1 MKLTRFRA
9 ALRLSCSLP
18 VVLSAALSLAAT
30 ATSAAGAVID
40 PALQTAPADGFAG
53 QTGGT
58 IGGSAAI
65 ASQIYTATNRAELLA
80 ALRRGAANPKIVKL
94 RGTID
99 MSEGVPY
106 ANTGDQASRG
116 LIRLPSNTT
125 LIGEGAGAGIVNGH
139 IVVAGVS
146 QVIIRNLKIVNP
158 CDVGPIWDPND
169 GAQGNWNSAFD
180 AIGVTTSDHVWVDH
194 NTFTDG
200 AMTDDLLPIE
210 NGQVKQCHDGSV
222 DITKASDFVTVSYNV
237 FGQHRKNNL
246 IGSSD
251 SDAADTGKLRV
262 SFSNNVFRD
271 VVSRSPRV
279 RYGQIHMF
287 NNYFVGSKA
296 HAVYPHEYSI
306 GVGHASQILS
316 NNNVFDIA
324 GAGSSPVG
332 CDDVVEPIG
341 GTVAGAFK
349 DSGSVINGKPLGA
362 CSVPN
367 GGVFAAPYAYA
378 ARPLALVKANA
389 LAQAGGGKLATTT
402 SGTGDVTPDT
412 TVTLN
417 CPPSGLYFCDDFQN
431 GGTANWNLLPV
442 AGANGSF
449 GVKAESVGAANLVM
463 QYTAASTGG
472 VLALLKPS
480 ALGAVPSADYYVEAR
495 IKPMT
500 NSTTGNKQ
508 LYLITRYQSPTNW
521 YGAGLNVQNSTAST
535 QVEIARMINGA
546 LSRPIQVR
554 KPITMDAQ
562 FYTVRF
568 EMIGTRLT
576 VYLDGES
583 LGSLTDAAFAE
594 RGLVGLYTA
603 NKSFQIDDV
612 RIGDPSL
619 KPAQLTLNP
628 ASLNYIAE
636 VGDKPLSV
644 AVTAVKADGT
654 ADSFSATSSKPGVV
668 AIAVNDGTLTV
679 APVGAGTATITVASG
694 SDPTLQRTIAATISP
709 QFTQPSQSYPLTG
722 ATQPAAAAPSAHV
735 DGALKLTFD
744 TPPTL
749 GTGGSIRIFRKI
761 DDVLVD
767 VIRLSGET
775 DTLGYAGQPTVR
787 KVNTT
792 PITVNGNTVTIK
804 PHSNKL
810 EYGTEYYVAISN
822 GVFTGT
828 ALGGV
833 PFVGIGKLGDW
844 SFTTRAA
851 GPAPGAASV
860 TVGAGDDADFSTVQ
874 AALNYAMKDVATN
887 DPLTITVRNGT
898 YTELLYLRGKNN
910 VTIVGESRDGA
921 VIQYTNHD
929 TMNTGTG
936 GGQSSDSS
944 GTAGGRAVMLVEAA
958 DMLTIDTLTL
968 RNTTLRSAAI
978 SAQAETIYFNSDNG
992 RLVAKNASFF
1002 SEQDTLNL
1010 KGYAWFHR
1018 SLVAGNVDF
1027 IWGGSRAA
1035 LFEES
1040 EIRSVG
1046 DTANATSGGYV
1057 LQARVPN
1064 ATDKG
1069 YVFLNSR
1076 LTHGPGP
1083 GPLKGDVPAGAT
1095 WLARSPGGTTTWD
1108 NIAFIN
1114 TKMDS
1119 HVAAA
1124 GWAGAGVNGQ
1134 PAPNPATP
1142 NASTGWRE
1150 YGTTTLGGDP
1160 VNLAARVGGFQLSA
1174 ADVAAGFAN
1183 RAQIFAAWNNG
1194 AGWDPLP

>member
-18 VVLSAALSLAAT
+18 AVLSLSLLAAAT
-30 ATSAAGAVID
+30 AAGAAAID
-40 PALQTAPADGFAG
+40 PALHIAPADGFAG
-53 QTGGT
+53 QAGGT

-65 ASQIYTATNRAELLA
+65 PAQIYTATSRAELLA

-99 MSEGVPY
+99 MSEGVPF

-125 LIGEGAGAGIVNGH
+125 LIGDGAGAGIVNGH
-139 IVVAGVS
+139 IVVSGVS
-146 QVIIRNLKIVNP
+146 QVIVRNLKIVNP
-158 CDVGPIWDPND
+158 CDVGPVWDPND
-169 GAQGNWNSAFD
+169 GALGNWNSAFD
-180 AIGVTTSDHVWVDH
+180 AIGVTTSDHVWIDH

-200 AMTDDLLPIE
+200 DMTDDKLPIE
-210 NGQVKQCHDGSV
+210 NGQIKQCHDGSV
-222 DITKASDFVTVSYNV
+222 DITKASDYVTVSYNV

-251 SDAADTGKLRV
+251 GDSADTGKLRV

-271 VVSRSPRV
+271 IVSRSPRV

-296 HAVYPHEYSI
+296 NPVYPHEYSI

-316 NNNVFDIA
+316 HNNVFDIA
-324 GAGSSPVG
+324 GAGGKAVR
-332 CDDVVEPIG
+332 CDDVIEPIG
-341 GTVAGAFK
+341 GTVPGAFR
-349 DSGSVINGKPLGA
+349 DTGSTLNGAALAG

-367 GGVFAAPYAYA
+367 GVAFAVPYAYA

-389 LAQAGGGKLATTT
+389 LAQAGGGKLTTT
-402 SGTGDVTPDT
+402 IRGTGDVTPDT
-412 TVTLN
+412 SVTLN

-449 GVKAESVGAANLVM
+449 SVKAESIGATNLVM
-463 QYTAASTGG
+463 QYSAASTGG
-472 VLALLKPS
+472 VLALLKPA
-480 ALGAVPSADYYVEAR
+480 ALNAVPSADYYVEAR

-508 LYLITRYQSPTNW
+508 LYLITRYKDAGNW
-521 YGAGLNVQNSTAST
+521 YGAGLNVQNSSAST
-535 QVEIARMINGA
+535 QVEIARMLNA
-546 LSRPIQVR
+546 TLSRPKQVR
-554 KPITMDAQ
+554 KPILMDAQ

-568 EMIGTRLT
+568 EMIGTSLT
-576 VYLDGES
+576 VYLDGEA
-583 LGSLTDAAFAE
+583 LGTITDASFAE
-594 RGLVGLYTA
+594 RGLVGLYTT

-619 KPAQLTLNP
+619 KPAQLTLDP

-636 VGDKPLSV
+636 VGDMPLTV
-644 AVTAVKADGT
+644 NVNAVKPDGS
-654 ADSFSATSSKPGVV
+654 ADSFTASSSKPGV
-668 AIAVNDGTLTV
+668 AAVVVSGGTLAITP
-679 APVGAGTATITVASG
+679 AGAGTAAIIVTSG
-694 SDPTLQRTIAATISP
+694 SDPTLQRTITATISP
-709 QFTQPSQSYPLTG
+709 QFVQPSQTYPLAG
-722 ATQPAAAAPSAHV
+722 ATQPAAAAPSAHI
-735 DGALKLTFD
+735 DTALKLTFD
-744 TPPTL
+744 TPPAL
-749 GTGGSIRIFRKI
+749 GAGGSIRIFRKA
-761 DDVLVD
+761 DDTLVD

-775 DTLGYAGQPTVR
+775 DVLGYAGQAAIR

-792 PITVNGNTVTIK
+792 PITISGNTVTIK
-804 PHSNKL
+804 PHTNKL
-810 EYGTEYYVAISN
+810 EYGTEYYVAVSN
-822 GVFTGT
+822 GVFTG
-828 ALGGV
+828 ASLGGI

-851 GPAPGAASV
+851 GPAPGSASV
-860 TVGAGDDADFSTVQ
+860 TVGAAGDADFSTVQ
-874 AALNYAMKDVATN
+874 AALNYAMKEVAAS
-887 DPLTITVRNGT
+887 DALTITVRNGT

-929 TMNTGTG
+929 SLNSGTG
-936 GGQSSDSS
+936 GSQSPDSAATS
-944 GTAGGRAVMLVEAA
+944 GGRSVMLVEAA
-958 DMLTIDTLTL
+958 DMLTLEKITL
-968 RNTTLRSAAI
+968 RNTTLRSSAI
-978 SAQAETIYFNSDNG
+978 SAQAETIYFNSDSG
-992 RLVAKNASFF
+992 RLVAKNAAFF

-1010 KGYAWFHR
+1010 KGYAWFYR

-1046 DTANATSGGYV
+1046 DTTSATGGGYI

-1064 ATDKG
+1064 AADKG
-1069 YVFLNSR
+1069 FVFLNSS

-1083 GPLKGDVPAGAT
+1083 GPLHGDVPDGAT
-1095 WLARSPGGTTTWD
+1095 WLARSPGGTATWD

-1114 TKMDS
+1114 TKMDT

-1134 PAPNPATP
+1134 PAPNPVTP
-1142 NASTGWRE
+1142 TAASGWRE
-1150 YGTTTLGGDP
+1150 YGSTTLGGDP
-1160 VNLAARVGGFQLSA
+1160 INLAARVGGFQLSA
-1174 ADVAAGFAN
+1174 SDVAAGFAN
-1183 RAQIFAAWNNG
+1183 RALVFADWNGG
-1194 AGWDPLP
+1194 AGWDPQP

>member
-18 VVLSAALSLAAT
+18 AVLSLSLMAAT
-30 ATSAAGAVID
+30 AVSAAAID

-53 QTGGT
+53 QAGGT

-65 ASQIYTATNRAELLA
+65 TSQIYTATNRAELLA

-146 QVIIRNLKIVNP
+146 QVIVRNLKIVNP

-169 GAQGNWNSAFD
+169 GALGNWNSAFD
-180 AIGVTTSDHVWVDH
+180 AIGVTTSDHVWIDH

-200 AMTDDLLPIE
+200 AMTDDKLPIE
-210 NGQVKQCHDGSV
+210 NGQIKQCHDGAV
-222 DITKASDFVTVSYNV
+222 DITKASDYVTVSYNV
-237 FGQHRKNNL
+237 FGEHRKNNL
-246 IGSSD
+246 VGSSD
-251 SDAADTGKLRV
+251 GDSADTGKLRI

-271 VVSRSPRV
+271 IVSRAPRV
-279 RYGQIHMF
+279 RYGQIHIF

-296 HAVYPHEYSI
+296 NPVYPHEYSI

-316 NNNVFDIA
+316 HNNVFEIA
-324 GAGSSPVG
+324 GAAGTPVR
-332 CDDVVEPIG
+332 CDDVIEPIG
-341 GTVAGAFK
+341 GTVPGAFK
-349 DSGSVINGKPLGA
+349 DTGSALNGAALAG

-367 GGVFAAPYAYA
+367 AVAFTAPYTYA

-389 LAQAGGGKLATTT
+389 LAQAGGGKLSTTI
-402 SGTGDVTPDT
+402 SGSGDVTPDT

-431 GGTANWNLLPV
+431 GGSANWNLLPV

-449 GVKAESVGAANLVM
+449 SVKAESVGAPNLVM

-472 VLALLKPS
+472 VLALLKAA
-480 ALGAVPSADYYVEAR
+480 ALSAVPSADYYVEAR

-508 LYLITRYQSPTNW
+508 LYLITRYKDPTNW
-521 YGAGLNVQNSTAST
+521 YGAGLNVQNSSTTT
-535 QVEIARMINGA
+535 QVEIARMLNA
-546 LSRPIQVR
+546 TLSRPKQVR
-554 KPITMDAQ
+554 KPIQMDAQ

-568 EMIGTRLT
+568 EMIGSSLT
-576 VYLDGES
+576 VYLDGEA
-583 LGSLTDAAFAE
+583 LGTVTDASFAE
-594 RGLVGLYTA
+594 RGLVGLYTT

-619 KPAQLTLNP
+619 KPSQLTFNP
-628 ASLNYIAE
+628 ASPNYIAE
-636 VGDKPLSV
+636 VGDTPLTINV
-644 AVTAVKADGT
+644 NAVKPDGT
-654 ADSFSATSSKPGVV
+654 ADAFAAASSKPGVAAV
-668 AIAVNDGTLTV
+668 AISGGTLTIT
-679 APVGAGTATITVASG
+679 PVGAGTATITVTSG

-709 QFTQPSQSYPLTG
+709 RFVQPSQTYPLAG
-722 ATQPAAAAPSAHV
+722 ATQPAAAAASAHI
-735 DGALKLTFD
+735 DTALKLTFD

-749 GTGGSIRIFRKI
+749 GAGGSIRIFRKA
-761 DDVLVD
+761 DDALVD
-767 VIRLSGET
+767 VIRLAGET
-775 DTLGYAGQPTVR
+775 DMLGYAGQTAIR

-792 PITVNGNTVTIK
+792 PIGIDGNTVTIK

-822 GVFTGT
+822 GVFTG
-828 ALGGV
+828 ASLGGV

-851 GPAPGAASV
+851 GPAPGSASV
-860 TVGAGDDADFSTVQ
+860 TVGAADDADFGTVQ

-887 DPLTITVRNGT
+887 DPLTIKVRNGT

-910 VTIVGESRDGA
+910 VTIAGESRDGA
-921 VIQYTNHD
+921 VIQYTNYD
-929 TMNTGTG
+929 SLNSGTG
-936 GGQSSDSS
+936 GSQSPDSPATS
-944 GTAGGRAVMLVEAA
+944 GGRSVMLVEAA
-958 DMLTIDTLTL
+958 DMLTIDSLTL
-968 RNTTLRSAAI
+968 RNTTLRSSAI
-978 SAQAETIYFNSDNG
+978 SAQAEAIYFNSDSG
-992 RLVAKNASFF
+992 RLVAKNAAFF

-1010 KGYAWFHR
+1010 KGYAWFYR

-1046 DTANATSGGYV
+1046 DTTSATGGGYI

-1064 ATDKG
+1064 AADKG
-1069 YVFLNSR
+1069 FVFLNSR

-1083 GPLKGDVPAGAT
+1083 GPLHGDVPDGAT
-1095 WLARSPGGTTTWD
+1095 WLARSPGGTATWD

-1114 TKMDS
+1114 TKMDT
-1119 HVAAA
+1119 HIAAA

-1134 PAPNPATP
+1134 PAPNPVTP
-1142 NASTGWRE
+1142 TAASGWRE
-1150 YGTTTLGGDP
+1150 YGSTTLGGDP

-1174 ADVAAGFAN
+1174 SDVAAGFAN
-1183 RAQIFAAWNNG
+1183 RALVFAAWNGG
-1194 AGWDPLP
+1194 AGWDPQP

>member
-18 VVLSAALSLAAT
+18 VLLSLMAAT
-30 ATSAAGAVID
+30 AAGAAID

-53 QTGGT
+53 QAGGT
-58 IGGSAAI
+58 AGGSAAI
-65 ASQIYTATNRAELLA
+65 PSQIYTATNRAELLA

-99 MSEGVPY
+99 MSEGVPF

-146 QVIIRNLKIVNP
+146 QVIVRNLKIVNP
-158 CDVGPIWDPND
+158 CDVGPVWDPND
-169 GAQGNWNSAFD
+169 GALGNWNSAFD
-180 AIGVTTSDHVWVDH
+180 AIGVTTSDHVWIDH

-200 AMTDDLLPIE
+200 AMTDDKLPIE
-210 NGQVKQCHDGSV
+210 NGQIKQCHDGAV

-251 SDAADTGKLRV
+251 NDPADTGKLRV

-271 VVSRSPRV
+271 IVSRAPRV

-296 HAVYPHEYSI
+296 NPVYPHEYSI

-316 NNNVFDIA
+316 HNNVFDIA
-324 GAGSSPVG
+324 GAGAG
-332 CDDVVEPIG
+332 GIALRCDDVVEPIG
-341 GTVAGAFK
+341 GTIPGAFR
-349 DSGSVINGKPLGA
+349 DTGSTLNGAALAG

-367 GGVFAAPYAYA
+367 GVAFSAPYAYA

-389 LAQAGGGKLATTT
+389 LAQAGGGKLSTTV
-402 SGTGDVTPDT
+402 SGSGDVSPDT

-449 GVKAESVGAANLVM
+449 SVKAESIGATNMVM

-472 VLALLKPS
+472 VLALLKPA
-480 ALGAVPSADYYVEAR
+480 ALSAVPSADYYVEAR

-508 LYLITRYQSPTNW
+508 LYLITRYQDAANW
-521 YGAGLNVQNSTAST
+521 YGAGLNVQNSSATT
-535 QVEIARMINGA
+535 QVEIARMLNA
-546 LSRPIQVR
+546 TLSRPKQVR
-554 KPITMDAQ
+554 KPIVMDAQ

-568 EMIGTRLT
+568 EMIGTALT
-576 VYLDGES
+576 VYLDGEA
-583 LGSLTDAAFAE
+583 LGTVSDASFAQ
-594 RGLVGLYTA
+594 RGLVGLYTT

-628 ASLNYIAE
+628 TSLNYIAE
-636 VGDKPLSV
+636 VGDTPLTV
-644 AVTAVKADGT
+644 NVNAVKPDGT
-654 ADSFSATSSKPGVV
+654 VDSFAATSSKPGVAAV
-668 AIAVNDGTLTV
+668 ATSGGALTV
-679 APVGAGTATITVASG
+679 TPLGAGTATITVSSG
-694 SDPTLQRTIAATISP
+694 SDPTLQRTISATISP
-709 QFTQPSQSYPLTG
+709 RFVQPSQAYPLIG
-722 ATQPAAAAPSAHV
+722 ATHPAAAAPSAHV
-735 DGALKLTFD
+735 DAALRLTFD
-744 TPPTL
+744 NPPTL
-749 GTGGSIRIFRKI
+749 GAGGSIRIFRKA
-761 DDVLVD
+761 DDALVD

-775 DTLGYAGQPTVR
+775 DTLGYAGQAAVR

-792 PITVNGNTVTIK
+792 PVTISGNTATIQL
-804 PHSNKL
+804 HSNKL

-822 GVFTGT
+822 GVFGG
-828 ALGGV
+828 ASLGGI

-844 SFTTRAA
+844 SFTTRAT
-851 GPAPGAASV
+851 GPAPGSASV
-860 TVGAGDDADFSTVQ
+860 TVGAADDADFATVQ
-874 AALNYAMKDVATN
+874 AALNYAMKDVAAN
-887 DPLTITVRNGT
+887 DPLTIKVRNGT

-910 VTIVGESRDGA
+910 VSIAGESRDGA
-921 VIQYTNHD
+921 VIQYTNYD
-929 TMNTGTG
+929 SLNSGTG
-936 GGQSSDSS
+936 ASQSPDSS
-944 GTAGGRAVMLVEAA
+944 ATSGGRSVMLVEAT
-958 DMLTIDTLTL
+958 DMLTLDSITL
-968 RNTTLRSAAI
+968 RNTTLRSSTI
-978 SAQAETIYFNSDNG
+978 SAQAEAIYFNSDNG
-992 RLVAKNASFF
+992 RLAAKNAAFF

-1010 KGYAWFHR
+1010 KGYAWFYR
-1018 SLVAGNVDF
+1018 TLVAGNVDF

-1046 DTANATSGGYV
+1046 DTTSATGGGYI

-1069 YVFLNSR
+1069 FVFLNSR

-1083 GPLKGDVPAGAT
+1083 GPLHGDVPDGAT
-1095 WLARSPGGTTTWD
+1095 WLARSPGGTATWD
-1108 NIAFIN
+1108 NIAFVN
-1114 TKMDS
+1114 TKMDT

-1142 NASTGWRE
+1142 TAASGWRE
-1150 YGTTTLGGDP
+1150 YGSTTLGGDP
-1160 VNLAARVGGFQLSA
+1160 INLAARVGGFQLSA
-1174 ADVAAGFAN
+1174 SDVAAGFAN
-1183 RAQIFAAWNNG
+1183 RALVFSAWNGG
-1194 AGWDPLP
+1194 AGWDPQP

>member
-18 VVLSAALSLAAT
+18 ILLSLM
-30 ATSAAGAVID
+30 AAGAATID
-40 PALQTAPADGFAG
+40 PALHTAPADGFAG
-53 QTGGT
+53 QAGGT

-65 ASQIYTATNRAELLA
+65 PAQIYTATNRAELLA
-80 ALRRGAANPKIVKL
+80 ALRRGAATPKIVKL

-146 QVIIRNLKIVNP
+146 QIIVRNLKIVNP

-169 GAQGNWNSAFD
+169 GALGNWNSAFD
-180 AIGVTTSDHVWVDH
+180 AIGVTTSDHVWIDH

-200 AMTDDLLPIE
+200 AMTDDKLPIE
-210 NGQVKQCHDGSV
+210 NGQIKQCHDGAV
-222 DITKASDFVTVSYNV
+222 DITKASDYVTVSYNV

-251 SDAADTGKLRV
+251 NDPADTGKLRV

-271 VVSRSPRV
+271 IVSRAPRV

-296 HAVYPHEYSI
+296 NPAYPHEYSI
-306 GVGHASQILS
+306 GVGHASQVLS
-316 NNNVFDIA
+316 HNNVFDIA
-324 GAGSSPVG
+324 GAPGTPVR
-332 CDDVVEPIG
+332 CDDVIEPIG
-341 GTVAGAFK
+341 GTIPGAFK
-349 DSGSVINGKPLGA
+349 DTGSTLNGAALAG

-367 GGVFAAPYAYA
+367 GVAFAAPYAYA

-389 LAQAGGGKLATTT
+389 LAQAGGGKLTTT
-402 SGTGDVTPDT
+402 INGSGDVTPDT

-417 CPPSGLYFCDDFQN
+417 CPPSGLYFCDDFQS

-449 GVKAESVGAANLVM
+449 SVKAESIGATNMVM

-472 VLALLKPS
+472 VLALLKPT
-480 ALGAVPSADYYVEAR
+480 ALSAVPSADYYVEAR

-508 LYLITRYQSPTNW
+508 LYLITRYKDAANW
-521 YGAGLNVQNSTAST
+521 YGAGLNVQNSSATT
-535 QVEIARMINGA
+535 QVEIARMLNA
-546 LSRPIQVR
+546 TLSRPKQAR
-554 KPITMDAQ
+554 KPILMDAQ

-568 EMIGTRLT
+568 EMIGTSLT
-576 VYLDGES
+576 VYLDGEA
-583 LGSLTDAAFAE
+583 LGTVTDASFAE
-594 RGLVGLYTA
+594 RGLVGLYTT

-636 VGDKPLSV
+636 VGDTPFTV
-644 AVTAVKADGT
+644 NVNAVKPDGT
-654 ADSFSATSSKPGVV
+654 ADTFAATSSKPGVAAV
-668 AIAVNDGTLTV
+668 ASSGGTLTIT
-679 APVGAGTATITVASG
+679 PVGAGTATITVTSG
-694 SDPTLQRTIAATISP
+694 SDATLQRTIAATISP
-709 QFTQPSQSYPLTG
+709 QFVQPSQAYPLNG
-722 ATQPAAAAPSAHV
+722 ATQPAAAAPWAHV
-735 DGALKLTFD
+735 DAALKLTFD

-749 GTGGSIRIFRKI
+749 GAGGSIRIFRKA
-761 DDVLVD
+761 DDALVD

-775 DTLGYAGQPTVR
+775 DTLGYAGQAAVR

-792 PITVNGNTVTIK
+792 PITISGNTATIK

-822 GVFTGT
+822 GVFTG
-828 ALGGV
+828 ASLGGI

-851 GPAPGAASV
+851 GPAPGSAGV
-860 TVGAGDDADFSTVQ
+860 TVGATEDADFATVQ
-874 AALNYAMKDVATN
+874 AALNYAMKDVAAD

-910 VTIVGESRDGA
+910 VAIVGESRDGA
-921 VIQYTNHD
+921 VIQYTNYD
-929 TMNTGTG
+929 SLNSGTG
-936 GGQSSDSS
+936 GSQSPDSPATS
-944 GTAGGRAVMLVEAA
+944 GGRSVMLVEAA
-958 DMLTIDTLTL
+958 DMLTLDTLTL
-968 RNTTLRSAAI
+968 RNTTLRSSAI

-992 RLVAKNASFF
+992 RLVVKNAAFF

-1010 KGYAWFHR
+1010 KGYAWFYR

-1046 DTANATSGGYV
+1046 DTTSATGGGYI

-1069 YVFLNSR
+1069 FVFLNSR

-1083 GPLKGDVPAGAT
+1083 GPLHGDVPDGAT
-1095 WLARSPGGTTTWD
+1095 WLARSPGGTATWD

-1114 TKMDS
+1114 TRMDT

-1134 PAPNPATP
+1134 PAPNPVTP
-1142 NASTGWRE
+1142 TAASGWRE
-1150 YGTTTLGGDP
+1150 YGTTTLAGDP
-1160 VNLAARVGGFQLSA
+1160 VNLAARVSGFQLSA
-1174 ADVAAGFAN
+1174 SDVAAGFAN
-1183 RAQIFAAWNNG
+1183 RALVFSAWNGG
-1194 AGWDPLP
+1194 AGWDPQP

>member
-18 VVLSAALSLAAT
+18 VLLSLMAAT
-30 ATSAAGAVID
+30 AAGAAAID

-53 QTGGT
+53 QAGGT
-58 IGGSAAI
+58 VGGSAAI
-65 ASQIYTATNRAELLA
+65 PSQIYTATNRAELLA
-80 ALRRGAANPKIVKL
+80 ALRRGAASPKIVKL

-99 MSEGVPY
+99 MSEGVPF

-146 QVIIRNLKIVNP
+146 QVIVRNLKIVNP
-158 CDVGPIWDPND
+158 CDVGPVWDPND
-169 GAQGNWNSAFD
+169 GALGNWNAAFD
-180 AIGVTTSDHVWVDH
+180 AIGVTTSDHVWIDH

-200 AMTDDLLPIE
+200 AMTDDKLPIE
-210 NGQVKQCHDGSV
+210 NGQIKQCHDGAV

-251 SDAADTGKLRV
+251 NDPADTGKLRI

-271 VVSRSPRV
+271 IVSRAPRV

-296 HAVYPHEYSI
+296 NPVYPHEYSI

-316 NNNVFDIA
+316 HNNVFDIA
-324 GAGSSPVG
+324 GAAGVPVR
-332 CDDVVEPIG
+332 CDDVIEPIG
-341 GTVAGAFK
+341 GTVPGAFK
-349 DSGSVINGKPLGA
+349 DTGSALNGAALAG

-367 GGVFAAPYAYA
+367 GVAFTTPYAYA

-389 LAQAGGGKLATTT
+389 LAQAGGGKLSTAI
-402 SGTGDVTPDT
+402 SGSGDVTPDA

-449 GVKAESVGAANLVM
+449 SVKAESVGATNLVM

-472 VLALLKPS
+472 VLALLKPT

-508 LYLITRYQSPTNW
+508 LYLITRYKDATNW
-521 YGAGLNVQNSTAST
+521 YGGGLNVQNSTATT
-535 QVEIARMINGA
+535 QVEIARMLNA
-546 LSRPIQVR
+546 TLSRPKQVR
-554 KPITMDAQ
+554 KPIAMDAQ

-568 EMIGTRLT
+568 EMIGISLT
-576 VYLDGES
+576 VYLDGEA
-583 LGSLTDAAFAE
+583 LGTVTDASFAE
-594 RGLVGLYTA
+594 RGLVGLYTT

-636 VGDKPLSV
+636 VGDTPLTV
-644 AVTAVKADGT
+644 NVNAVKPNGA
-654 ADSFSATSSKPGVV
+654 ADSFTAVSSKPGVAAV
-668 AIAVNDGTLTV
+668 ATSDGKLTV
-679 APVGAGTATITVASG
+679 TPVGAGTATITVTSG

-709 QFTQPSQSYPLTG
+709 QFVQPSQAYPLNG

-735 DGALKLTFD
+735 DSALKLTFD
-744 TPPTL
+744 SPPTL
-749 GTGGSIRIFRKI
+749 GAGGSIRIFRKA
-761 DDVLVD
+761 DDALVD

-775 DTLGYAGQPTVR
+775 DMLGYAGQAAIR
-787 KVNTT
+787 KVNIT
-792 PITVNGNTVTIK
+792 PITINGNTVTIK

-822 GVFTGT
+822 GVFTG
-828 ALGGV
+828 ASLGGI

-844 SFTTRAA
+844 SFTTRAT
-851 GPAPGAASV
+851 GPAPGSASV
-860 TVGAGDDADFSTVQ
+860 TVGAADDADFSTVQ
-874 AALNYAMKDVATN
+874 AALNYAMKDVAAN
-887 DPLTITVRNGT
+887 DPLTITVRNGM

-921 VIQYTNHD
+921 VIQYTNYD
-929 TMNTGTG
+929 SLNSGTG
-936 GGQSSDSS
+936 GSQSPDSS
-944 GTAGGRAVMLVEAA
+944 ATSGGRSVMLVEAA

-968 RNTTLRSAAI
+968 RNTTLRSSAI
-978 SAQAETIYFNSDNG
+978 SAQAEAIYFNNDSG
-992 RLVAKNASFF
+992 RLVAKNAAFF

-1010 KGYAWFHR
+1010 KGYAWFYR

-1046 DTANATSGGYV
+1046 DTTSATGGGYI

-1069 YVFLNSR
+1069 FVFLNSR

-1083 GPLKGDVPAGAT
+1083 GPLHGDVPDGAT

-1134 PAPNPATP
+1134 PAPNPVVPTA
-1142 NASTGWRE
+1142 ASGWRE
-1150 YGTTTLGGDP
+1150 YGSTTLGGDP
-1160 VNLAARVGGFQLSA
+1160 INLAARVGGFQLSA
-1174 ADVAAGFAN
+1174 SDVAAGFAN
-1183 RAQIFAAWNNG
+1183 RALVFSAWNGG
-1194 AGWDPLP
+1194 AGWDPQP